1 MTRAYAHQPEK
12 DIPNLSMVSK
22 NTQIWLCQVRV
33 WLGGV
38 QWMYF
43 YGESKTI
50 LMLLGGVQ
58 WMYFYGE
65 SKTILMLLGGVQR
78 KYFYGESRK
87 TILRE
92 GAIQPS
98 GQNIE

>member
-58 WMYFYGE
+58 RM
-65 SKTILMLLGGVQR
+65 
-78 KYFYGESRK
+78 YFYGESRK